1 MAITVRKVAGMNE
14 YTERLKRSCGHIE
27 TIKTL
32 GFKMKREKAKDM
44 RTRAC
49 MHCQLEDLLDGA
61 EIEGIN

>member
-1 MAITVRKVAGMNE
+1 MAITVHKIAGINE

-32 GFKMKREKAKDM
+32 GFKMKREKAKGM
-44 RTRAC
+44 RTRPC
-49 MHCQLEDLLDGA
+49 MKCQLEELLDGA